1 MPTKAPVLSP
11 NVLDSPPVGG
21 GLLVV
26 EAVGGVVPV
35 VEVLG
40 PEVLD
45 SLEVV
50 GVGAVAE
57 PVRGALSVAELLV
70 GSALRAVELVGDSL
84 TVVDSVGD
92 SLTAVGPSVLG
103 LPVGGVD
110 VVALVEPPMLG
121 PEVSDSPLELLG
133 NGLAVIGTAMLMVA
147 KPVANYM
154 GEKKV
159 SINGQTR

>member
-1 MPTKAPVLSP
+1 MAEVVRDAL
-11 NVLDSPPVGG
+11 
-21 GLLVV
+21 LLV
-26 EAVGGVVPV
+26 
-35 VEVLG
+35 
-40 PEVLD
+40 
-45 SLEVV
+45 
-50 GVGAVAE
+50 
-57 PVRGALSVAELLV
+57 ELLV
-70 GSALRAVELVGDSL
+70 GGALRVVELVGDSL
-84 TVVDSVGD
+84 TALDPVGD
-92 SLTAVGPSVLG
+92 SLTETAVEPSVLG

-121 PEVSDSPLELLG
+121 PEVSGSPLEMLG